1 MLEIT
6 RTDYKQFLQSHS
18 EVEIGEN
25 KIKLHPKWTISKS
38 APSTFTPET
47 TTVWSFPDRGDWAT
61 HVGNYRGNWSPYIPR
76 NLILRY
82 TAPGDLVLDQMAGS
96 GTTLVECKL
105 LGRRAVGVDINP
117 DAVMVARN
125 RLDFSYAPLDADYVA
140 PEIRTY
146 VGDVRSLDLIG
157 NESIDLIATH
167 PPYASIIPYSH
178 NREGDLSSV
187 HNIAEF
193 ADEMKKVASE
203 CMRILKPG
211 KHCAVL
217 MGDSR
222 RSKHFVPIT
231 PRVLMS
237 FLEAGFILR
246 EDIIKMQWKMKSTR
260 EKWFGKKYDF
270 YLIGHEH
277 LYVFRKPDA
286 GERTAKFRESMKWW

>member
-6 RTDYKQFLQSHS
+6 RTDYKQFLQSHQ
-18 EVEIGEN
+18 EVEIGET
-25 KIKLHPKWTISKS
+25 KIKLQPKWTISKF
-38 APSTFTPET
+38 APSTFIPET

-82 TAPGDLVLDQMAGS
+82 TAPGDLVLDQMTGS

-125 RLDFSYAPLDADYVA
+125 RLDFAYTPLDADYQA
-140 PEIRTY
+140 PEIKTY
-146 VGDVRSLDLIG
+146 VGDARSLDLIG
-157 NESIDLIATH
+157 SESIDLIATH

-193 ADEMKKVASE
+193 AQEMRRVAGE
-203 CMRILKPG
+203 CMRVLMPG
-211 KHCAVL
+211 KHCAIL
-217 MGDSR
+217 RGDSR

-231 PRVLMS
+231 PRVLMC

-246 EDIIKMQWKMKSTR
+246 EDIIKLQWKMKSTR

-286 GERTAKFRESMKWW
+286 GEKVTRFKESMKWW